1 MTNLSQATGDLII
14 LKFYCIVTW
23 LKLRSAR
30 CGRVE
35 LSQIVPRVGC
45 IMPNELNTIN
55 FFSNEEEP
63 LQKVHVKPYKDHL
76 LCEPRNFYV
85 PPHRFNW
92 AQSQPEKLSPFSL
105 DCHVTVSHLEILDVE
120 ILKLENRDDVGNDYS
135 DEPFFRKRLFE
146 DARFY
151 QTQMTGKWQ
160 ANGSAVQAWE
170 ETSLRDVAKNSSP

>member
-1 MTNLSQATGDLII
+1 M
-14 LKFYCIVTW
+14 
-23 LKLRSAR
+23 
-30 CGRVE
+30 
-35 LSQIVPRVGC
+35 
-45 IMPNELNTIN
+45 
-55 FFSNEEEP
+55 
-63 LQKVHVKPYKDHL
+63 
-76 LCEPRNFYV
+76 
-85 PPHRFNW
+85 
-92 AQSQPEKLSPFSL
+92 SPFSL

-151 QTQMTGKWQ
+151 QTQITGKWQ